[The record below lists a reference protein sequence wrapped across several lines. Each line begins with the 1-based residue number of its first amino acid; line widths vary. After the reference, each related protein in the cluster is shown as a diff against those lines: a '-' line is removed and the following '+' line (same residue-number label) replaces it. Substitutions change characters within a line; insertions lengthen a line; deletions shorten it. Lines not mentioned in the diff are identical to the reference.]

1 MKYVICGKGYVIFL
15 VRLRDLSQIQW
26 TDFNLRNKTCQSDS
40 WPSPPCFALLA
51 FQANCPIKHQ
61 WKRHSIRGK
70 KYAKNRV
77 DGNVNKECNLLH
89 VTTKH
94 ALILLIYMLFVVCI
108 PKKKTAKL
116 LSDLLFF
123 SIILRQK
130 CNRQLPD
137 TTESKTDTP

>member
-1 MKYVICGKGYVIFL
+1 MAI
-15 VRLRDLSQIQW
+15 
-26 TDFNLRNKTCQSDS
+26 
-40 WPSPPCFALLA
+40 PALLCIVGLPSQLPYKTSMKA
-51 FQANCPIKHQ
+51 SFDK
-61 WKRHSIRGK
+61 GK
-70 KYAKNRV
+70 KYAKNPV

-108 PKKKTAKL
+108 PKKTAKF

-130 CNRQLPD
+130 CNRQLCD